1 MRCHF
6 CDYDQIKD
14 LEEPGAGRKPYSYIC
29 IRCGHVCL
37 YRDDADLIEARRYTD
52 NEKII
57 LSSHFRTTYELNMR
71 RTERKPLRIVDLN
84 TVIQSHRPLDPL
96 EKLDNAL
103 QIIEHD
109 SQYVGNRLKINPGND
124 FPYYHCSNGKELFSI
139 LDLLL
144 RDGFISAPDPVNAHN
159 DLFLLTKGYERLRE
173 IKRQRK
179 DSRLCF
185 VAMWFADEM
194 NDVYAKAVKPAI
206 EYIEEGEKESRFKA
220 VRIDNVEHTNDI
232 NDEIIATIR
241 RSRFMVCD
249 LTGYRGG
256 VYYEAGFAFGL
267 GMEVIY
273 TCREDW
279 VKASKQIFHD
289 KDGKEVG
296 IIKEGVHF
304 DLEHRPHI
312 RWSPDKLDEFRE
324 KLTNRIKAVII

>member
-6 CDYDQIKD
+6 CGHDPIKN
-14 LEEPGAGRKPYSYIC
+14 LEEPGAGRKPYSYTC

-37 YRDDADLIEARRYTD
+37 YRDDADNIEARRYND
-52 NEKII
+52 NEKNL
-57 LSSHFRTTYELNMR
+57 LSSYFRRTYEMAGR
-71 RTERKPLRIVDLN
+71 ETKRKPLNIVDLN
-84 TVIQSHRPLDPL
+84 SIIQNHRPLDPL
-96 EKLDNAL
+96 DKLDNAL
-103 QIIEHD
+103 RVIEHD
-109 SQYVGNRLKINPGND
+109 SPFVGHRLKINPGND

-144 RDGFISAPDPVNAHN
+144 REGFISAPDPDNPHN

-185 VAMWFADEM
+185 VATWFADEM
-194 NDVYAKAVKPAI
+194 NEVYAKAVKPAI

-256 VYYEAGFAFGL
+256 VYFEAGFAFGL

-279 VKASKQIFHD
+279 VKARTDILYDRDH
-289 KDGKEVG
+289 KEVK
-296 IIKEGVHF
+296 ITQEGVHF

-312 RWSPDKLDEFRE
+312 RWAPDKLEEFRE
-324 KLTNRIKAVII
+324 RLTNRIKAVIV